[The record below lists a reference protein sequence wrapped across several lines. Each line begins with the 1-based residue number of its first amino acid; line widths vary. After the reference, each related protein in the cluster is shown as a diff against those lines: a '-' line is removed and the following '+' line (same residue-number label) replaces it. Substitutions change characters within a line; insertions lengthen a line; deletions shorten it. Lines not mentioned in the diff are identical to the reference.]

1 MKFTKS
7 LIQLYIT
14 TSFTQPT
21 IYYSLS
27 CHQHHAI
34 HYSLS
39 NKNCC
44 NVNYAIHYSLTMAP
58 STASATMM
66 PTMTDCN
73 GSGWR
78 RIAFINMTDIS
89 YNTYCPTGLNL
100 TSYSKRTCGRLYK
113 TWGGCFST
121 TLIQCWR
128 FTIQPYMWE
137 DKGIPV
143 GGGGD

>member
-1 MKFTKS
+1 
-7 LIQLYIT
+7 
-14 TSFTQPT
+14 
-21 IYYSLS
+21 
-27 CHQHHAI
+27 
-34 HYSLS
+34 
-39 NKNCC
+39 
-44 NVNYAIHYSLTMAP
+44 
-58 STASATMM
+58 
-66 PTMTDCN
+66 
-73 GSGWR
+73 
-78 RIAFINMTDIS
+78 MTDIS

-143 GGGGD
+143 GGGGLIFLGVIITENKELMASMLMVLVY